1 LRQIASK
8 LGAVIRTEGIVK
20 VEQTRRIAWLTIE
33 FPPQNS
39 YEGLPTTEAFHG
51 SPCLSDYDAEE
62 NVAEMAISHL
72 ISQKNVHVD
81 DVNYAAFL

>member
-1 LRQIASK
+1 MRVCQ
-8 LGAVIRTEGIVK
+8 
-20 VEQTRRIAWLTIE
+20 
-33 FPPQNS
+33 
-39 YEGLPTTEAFHG
+39 TTEAFHG

-62 NVAEMAISHL
+62 NVSEMAISHL